1 MATIDIIL
9 GPMFSGK
16 SEELCKRIRRYEAI
30 DIKCLKI
37 NHTLDSRTDEFIQTH
52 SNIKIPA
59 IKSNILMPL
68 KDSEFFK
75 NSQVIAIDEAQ
86 FFSDLYDFVLH
97 CETMKKTVIIAG
109 LDGDSNRKPF
119 GQILQCIPLCDSV
132 VKLKSYDMINKDGTS
147 AIFTMRINKNEE
159 NQVSVG
165 GTDKYIAVNR
175 INYLERD
182 Q

>member
-1 MATIDIIL
+1 MTTMPKA
-9 GPMFSGK
+9 PS
-16 SEELCKRIRRYEAI
+16 ELCRRIRRYEAI
-30 DIKCLKI
+30 NITCLKI
-37 NHTLDSRTDEFIQTH
+37 NHSLDTRTDEYIQTH

-59 IKSNILMPL
+59 IKTNILMPL
-68 KDSEFFK
+68 KNSEYFK
-75 NSQVIAIDEAQ
+75 KSQVIAIDEAQ
-86 FFSDLYDFVLH
+86 FFNDLYVFVLY
-97 CETMKKTVIIAG
+97 CESMKKTVLISG
-109 LDGDSNRKPF
+109 LDGDSDRKPF

-147 AIFTMRINKNEE
+147 AIFTKRINNNEK

-165 GTDKYIAVNR
+165 GKDKYISVSR

>member
-1 MATIDIIL
+1 
-9 GPMFSGK
+9 
-16 SEELCKRIRRYEAI
+16 
-30 DIKCLKI
+30 
-37 NHTLDSRTDEFIQTH
+37 
-52 SNIKIPA
+52 
-59 IKSNILMPL
+59 MPL

-86 FFSDLYDFVLH
+86 FFNDLYDFVLH
-97 CETMKKTVIIAG
+97 CENMKKTVIISG
-109 LDGDSNRKPF
+109 LDGDSDRKPF
-119 GQILQCIPLCDSV
+119 GQILQCIPLSDSV

-147 AIFTMRINKNEE
+147 AIFTMRINKNEK

-165 GTDKYIAVNR
+165 GKDKYISVSR